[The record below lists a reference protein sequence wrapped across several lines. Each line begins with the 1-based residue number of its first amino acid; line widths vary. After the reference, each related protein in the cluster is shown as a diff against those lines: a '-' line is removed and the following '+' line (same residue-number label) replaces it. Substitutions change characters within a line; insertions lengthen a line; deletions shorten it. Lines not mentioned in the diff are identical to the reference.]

1 MALSPTD
8 IRNFEYTTQ
17 MRGYNKEEV
26 DDFMEQVASALE
38 EAKQENLKLS
48 MQADSL
54 KTQLEGLRQFED
66 TIKNAAIDARRNADQ
81 TLQQARNEAEKIVTE
96 ARREAERLVGDKEKQ
111 LEDIESRTE
120 KADLVKRAYIGKLQ
134 DLIES
139 HLDMVKALAQS
150 MPTLRHDEEE
160 SVDEDPDRIQVTD
173 SNEVER
179 DGMSTI
185 GSHPIESESNDQ
197 EESKSA
203 SNLVQADE
211 LSAQEEQPAPTEVA
225 SQADS
230 SLINESETPTNRTEI
245 AESQPVEE
253 DKPVDPELAAA
264 LERYQSGTSMT
275 EEPSEATSQIP
286 VEQTDQQPANEVSE
300 QPSESTHKIPD
311 GFNEGIIETN
321 TRAEDIPPEF
331 IVKKNGANDPNAT
344 DRLDDYVEDRRRQ
357 QVLDADKKV
366 NRPSAEPPDPEKLA
380 EELDA
385 VAAKFEEEMDRA
397 ASN

>member
-8 IRNFEYTTQ
+8 IRNFEYQTQ

-38 EAKQENLKLS
+38 DAKQENLKLS
-48 MQADSL
+48 MQLDSM

-81 TLQQARNEAEKIVTE
+81 TLQQARDEAEKIVTE

-111 LEDIESRTE
+111 LQDIEARME
-120 KADLVKRAYIGKLQ
+120 KADLVKRAYLTKMQ

-150 MPTLRHDEEE
+150 MPALEQDEHEADNE
-160 SVDEDPDRIQVTD
+160 VEEDPDKIQVTD
-173 SNEVER
+173 SSEVER
-179 DGMSTI
+179 DGMNTI
-185 GSHPIESESNDQ
+185 GSQPTEPEP
-197 EESKSA
+197 EEEDDDKSA

-211 LSAQEEQPAPTEVA
+211 LSAQPEPAAETA
-225 SQADS
+225 QAESD
-230 SLINESETPTNRTEI
+230 ESETPTNKTEV
-245 AESQPVEE
+245 AENQPSEE

-264 LERYQSGTSMT
+264 LEQYK
-275 EEPSEATSQIP
+275 ATP
-286 VEQTDQQPANEVSE
+286 GQTDAPPKADEPVSE
-300 QPSESTHKIPD
+300 SKEESTEGTHKVPA
-311 GFNEGIIETN
+311 GFDEGIVET
-321 TRAEDIPPEF
+321 TARAEDIPPEF
-331 IVKKNGANDPNAT
+331 IVKKNHNGDPNST
-344 DRLDDYVEDRRRQ
+344 DRLDDYVDDQRQ
-357 QVLDADKKV
+357 PQVLDADKAPQ
-366 NRPSAEPPDPEKLA
+366 RQPAEPPDPEKLA

-397 ASN
+397 ASK